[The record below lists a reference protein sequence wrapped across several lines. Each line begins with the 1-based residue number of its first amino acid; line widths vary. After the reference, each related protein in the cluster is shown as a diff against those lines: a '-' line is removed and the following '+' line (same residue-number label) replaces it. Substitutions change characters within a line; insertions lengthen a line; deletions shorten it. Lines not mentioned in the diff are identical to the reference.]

1 MHGTQ
6 SGATIVALVTLIA
19 GVTFTTAQASNDVDA
34 RPAGN
39 ARTIV
44 LQGEDRLTPSTLTM
58 TAGDVLEFENDSGEL
73 MRLIFVEPPDQD
85 DSINCYLADHTIARP
100 DQVPWLLFD
109 RGPRRRLT
117 ATIPPGKFPSVCSL
131 APGQYTFVTVPVP
144 RDPRDVLES
153 LGIKG
158 TITVE

>member
-1 MHGTQ
+1 MHSTR
-6 SGATIVALVTLIA
+6 SGATIVALMALVA
-19 GVTFTTAQASNDVDA
+19 GVTSTIARASNDVDG
-34 RPAGN
+34 RAG

-44 LQGEDRLTPSTLTM
+44 LQGGDQITPSALTM
-58 TAGDVLEFENDSGEL
+58 TAADVLEFENDSGEL
-73 MRLIFVEPPDQD
+73 MRLIFVDPPEQD
-85 DSINCYLADHTIARP
+85 DSIQCYLADHTIARP
-100 DQVPWLLFD
+100 DEMPWLLFD
-109 RGPRRRLT
+109 RGPGRRLT
-117 ATIPPGKFPSVCSL
+117 ATIPPGKFASVCSL

>member
-1 MHGTQ
+1 MQRTR
-6 SGATIVALVTLIA
+6 SGVTIVALMTLIA
-19 GVTFTTAQASNDVDA
+19 GVMSTIARASNDVDGRA
-34 RPAGN
+34 RG

-44 LQGEDRLTPSTLTM
+44 LQGQDQITPSALTM

-85 DSINCYLADHTIARP
+85 DNIHCYLADHTIARP
-100 DQVPWLLFD
+100 DEMPWLLFD
-109 RGPRRRLT
+109 RDPGRRLT
-117 ATIPPGKFPSVCSL
+117 ATIPPGKFASVCSL

-144 RDPRDVLES
+144 RDSSDVLES

>member
-1 MHGTQ
+1 MHRTR
-6 SGATIVALVTLIA
+6 SGATIVALVMSIA
-19 GVTFTTAQASNDVDA
+19 GVTSTIARASNDLDA
-34 RPAGN
+34 RGGST
-39 ARTIV
+39 RTIV
-44 LQGEDRLTPSTLTM
+44 FHDEERITPSALTM
-58 TAGDVLEFENDSGEL
+58 TAGDVLEFQNDSGEL